1 MKTIKID
8 ETDWKELKQLALD
21 NSSTIGKEIKRLL
34 KLDTIKEVKDGI

>member
-1 MKTIKID
+1 MKTVKID

-34 KLDTIKEVKDGI
+34 KLDITKGTK